1 MGLQDFGIGG
11 RAGAVEL
18 GRISSAAADGGDFG
32 FSLRDALEPA
42 GQSVEGRTV
51 YGCDEGGREEARVEV
66 CAGAGRRRLHGEC
79 PAGGFAAAG
88 CAVHICARWRTV
100 GGGARRTAA
109 VDRTASL
116 CVEKREVGAW
126 IHPFG

>member
-1 MGLQDFGIGG
+1 MGLQDFGIAG

-42 GQSVEGRTV
+42 GQSVEGRAV
-51 YGCDEGGREEARVEV
+51 YGCDEGGREEARVEL
-66 CAGAGRRRLHGEC
+66 CAGAGGRRLHGEC

-88 CAVHICARWRTV
+88 RAVHILARWRT
-100 GGGARRTAA
+100 GGGGTRRDAA
-109 VDRTASL
+109 GESNTSL
-116 CVEKREVGAW
+116 
-126 IHPFG
+126 